1 MCLVYPM
8 VPVSLDCLC
17 SVCLRL
23 LSCVPNGSSFSRLSL
38 FCLSSSC
45 VLCTQWCQF
54 LLIVFVLFVFVMC
67 LVYPMVLV
75 SLDCLCSVCLRHV
88 SCAPNGS
95 SFFRLSLFCLSS
107 SSVLCT
113 QWYQFLLIVFVL
125 FFFVLCLVYPISVE
139 WWNTRWNYHN
149 CRRNRSYLFAYDAFC
164 FVFLRLVSC
173 VPNGTNFSWLSLF
186 CLSSSCVLCTQWFQ
200 FL

>member
-17 SVCLRL
+17 SVFLRHVSCL
-23 LSCVPNGSSFSRLSL
+23 PNGSSFSRLSL

-54 LLIVFVLFVFVMC
+54 LLIVFVLF
-67 LVYPMVLV
+67 
-75 SLDCLCSVCLRHV
+75 
-88 SCAPNGS
+88 
-95 SFFRLSLFCLSS
+95 
-107 SSVLCT
+107 
-113 QWYQFLLIVFVL
+113 
-125 FFFVLCLVYPISVE
+125 FFVLCLVYPISVE
-139 WWNTRWNYHN
+139 WWYTRWNNHN

-164 FVFLRLVSC
+164 FVFLRHVSCVPNGASFSRMCLFFFVVVMCLVYPMVPVSLDCICSVCLRLVSC
-173 VPNGTNFSWLSLF
+173 VPNGASLSRMSLF
-186 CLSSSCVLCTQWFQ
+186 CFSSSCVLCTQWCQ